1 MMKNYCLFIGTLMIL
16 VIACQREK
24 PNTPS
29 TSTAEKP
36 LDSTAVLSNEKI
48 HLVINNPENI
58 WATDYLAFEVKH
70 RQNYQG
76 RSIFDSYESGYKKV
90 ESVGAKCWN
99 LAFYN
104 TQSREYYLLEPT
116 KKMMIYQ
123 YELNDTSNGRI
134 NRDFGL
140 YEVQFDDNKD
150 GKFTGADAKRL
161 FVSTRLGKS
170 FHQVSPDGVDMRHKA
185 FSPKENFLMIYGA
198 KDSNNDGLF
207 NEKDQEIVYRLDLN
221 QTAETMTVAQPIFSK
236 DFQNMLQRKVE
247 TEWKLPD
254 E

>member
-1 MMKNYCLFIGTLMIL
+1 MKNYFLFIPILMVL
-16 VIACQREK
+16 VTSCQCEK
-24 PNTPS
+24 PKNQPS
-29 TSTAEKP
+29 TNSEKP
-36 LDSTAVLSNEKI
+36 LDSTAVLTNEKV
-48 HLVINNPENI
+48 HLVIDNPENI

-70 RQNYQG
+70 VQNS
-76 RSIFDSYESGYKKV
+76 RNWSTFDYNESGYKKV

-104 TQSREYYLLEPT
+104 TKSREYYLLEPT

-123 YELNDTSNGRI
+123 YELNDTSKGRV

-140 YEVQFDDNKD
+140 YVTQFDDNKD
-150 GKFTGADAKRL
+150 GKFTNSDAKRL

-170 FHQVSPDGVDMRHKA
+170 FHQVSPEGVDMRYKA
-185 FSPKENFLMIYGA
+185 FSPKENFLIIYGT
-198 KDSNNDGLF
+198 KDSNNDGLYD
-207 NEKDQEIVYRLDLN
+207 EKDQEIVYRLDLN
-221 QTAETMTVAQPIFSK
+221 QTAETMVAAQPIFSK

-247 TEWKLPD
+247 TEWKLLD